1 MAGVAGMVL
10 PSGLV
15 REAEP
20 DVERRPCRPN
30 VSIFQEEKKAE
41 RMLLTDLG
49 RGWVVLIFVLVVGA
63 W

>member
-1 MAGVAGMVL
+1 MVL

-20 DVERRPCRPN
+20 DVERRPRRPN
-30 VSIFQEEKKAE
+30 VGIFQKEKKAE

>member
-20 DVERRPCRPN
+20 DVERRPRRPN
-30 VSIFQEEKKAE
+30 VGIFQKEKKAE

>member
-20 DVERRPCRPN
+20 DVERRPRRPN
-30 VSIFQEEKKAE
+30 VGIFQKEKKAE

-49 RGWVVLIFVLVVGA
+49 RGWVVLIFLFVVGA